1 MMRMMIH
8 SFRFSLRALAV
19 FAVAA
24 VALAAATLP
33 AMRDAAAQNVLRIAA
48 IVNEDII
55 SAYDLISRLQL
66 IIVTTGLEASPETQ
80 RRLAPQVL
88 RNLIEERL
96 QLQEAQRL
104 SIAIA
109 DREIDRAIGNIER
122 SNNIPEGQLAKQL
135 EQQGIDVKSL
145 REKIRAQ
152 IAWGRVVGRRFAQTV
167 AIGADEVDEEL
178 RRLAEQQGH
187 TQYRIAEI
195 FLAVNGPD
203 DEQQV
208 RQSAERL
215 IEQLRAGASF
225 SAIAREFSQSAT
237 AAVGGDLGWITPEQ
251 LDPALQAPITALSP
265 GEITDPVRSPSGYHI
280 ALLIERRIPIKDE
293 EPVFDIRQVVLPFAP
308 DAPPQEIAARAAV
321 AQQVRDTAKS
331 CADMES
337 AAASVGAAQAD
348 KGGRVRLSQLPP
360 ELRPVIQNL
369 TKDQTSQPIR
379 TAGSF
384 IVFMLCSRTVEGAP
398 PLPSREDVERRLM
411 DERLD
416 LHGQR
421 YLRELRR
428 TAYLDIRG

>member
-1 MMRMMIH
+1 MRTTIRL
-8 SFRFSLRALAV
+8 FRSPLRTLALLG
-19 FAVAA
+19 
-24 VALAAATLP
+24 LAAAAFATATLP

-55 SAYDLISRLQL
+55 SAYDLMSRLQL
-66 IIVTTGLEASPETQ
+66 IIATTGLEASPETQ

-104 SIAIA
+104 SIAIP

-122 SNNIPEGQLAKQL
+122 SNNIPEGQLSKKL
-135 EQQGIDVKSL
+135 EQQGIDTKSL

-152 IAWGRVVGRRFAQTV
+152 IAWSRVVGRRFAQTV

-237 AAVGGDLGWITPEQ
+237 AAVGGDLGWITPDQ
-251 LDPALQAPITALSP
+251 LDPALQGPITALSP
-265 GEITDPVRSPSGYHI
+265 GGITDPIRSPSGYHI
-280 ALLIERRIPIKDE
+280 DLLIERRVPVKDE
-293 EPVFDIRQVVLPFAP
+293 EPVFDIRQVVVTFAP
-308 DAPPQEIAARAAV
+308 DAPQQEIAARLAV
-321 AQQVRDTAKS
+321 AQQVRGTVKS
-331 CADMES
+331 CTDMES
-337 AAASVGAAQAD
+337 AAASVGSAQAD
-348 KGGRVRLSQLPP
+348 RGGRVRLSQLPP
-360 ELRPVIQNL
+360 ELRPIIQGL
-369 TKDQTSQPIR
+369 TEGQTSEPIR
-379 TAGSF
+379 TSGSF
-384 IVFMLCSRTVEGAP
+384 IVFMLCSRKLEGAP
-398 PLPSREDVERRLM
+398 PLPSRD
-411 DERLD
+411 
-416 LHGQR
+416 
-421 YLRELRR
+421 
-428 TAYLDIRG
+428 

>member
-1 MMRMMIH
+1 MRMLTNP
-8 SFRFSLRALAV
+8 FRFSLRALAV
-19 FAVAA
+19 FAIAT

-33 AMRDAAAQNVLRIAA
+33 AIRNAAAQNVLRIAA

-104 SIAIA
+104 SITVA

-122 SNNIPEGQLAKQL
+122 SNNIPEGQLAKKL

-167 AIGADEVDEEL
+167 VIGADEVDEEL

-265 GEITDPVRSPSGYHI
+265 GEITDPIRSPSGYHI
-280 ALLIERRIPIKDE
+280 DLLIERRVPIQDE

-308 DAPPQEIAARAAV
+308 NAPPQEIAARAAV
-321 AQQVRDTAKS
+321 AQQVRETVKS

-369 TKDQTSQPIR
+369 TEGQTSEPVR

-384 IVFMLCSRTVEGAP
+384 IVFMLCNRTVEGAP
-398 PLPSREDVERRLM
+398 PLPSREEVERRLM

>member
-1 MMRMMIH
+1 MRTARRPFNRSVH
-8 SFRFSLRALAV
+8 LGALAL
-19 FAVAA
+19 
-24 VALAAATLP
+24 VALTLTALP
-33 AMRDAAAQNVLRIAA
+33 LPPMRDAVAQNVLRIAA

-55 SAYDLISRLQL
+55 SAYDLMSRLRL
-66 IIVTTGLEASPETQ
+66 IVASAGLEANAETQ

-104 SIAIA
+104 SIAIP
-109 DREIDRAIGNIER
+109 DREIDRAIASIER
-122 SNNIPEGQLAKQL
+122 SNNIAPGQLEKNF
-135 EQQGIDVKSL
+135 EQQGIDIKSL
-145 REKIRAQ
+145 REKLRAQ

-178 RRLAEQQGH
+178 RRLEAQQGQ

-203 DEQQV
+203 DDPQV

-225 SAIAREFSQSAT
+225 SAVAREFSQSAT
-237 AAVGGDLGWITPEQ
+237 AAVGGDLGWIIPEQ
-251 LDPALQAPITALSP
+251 LDPALQAPVLALTA
-265 GEITDPVRSPSGYHI
+265 GELTEPIRSPSGYHI
-280 ALLIERRIPIKDE
+280 ALLIEKRVPITNE
-293 EPVFDIRQVVLPFAP
+293 EPVFDIRQIVLPFAP
-308 DAPPQEIAARAAV
+308 DAPPQEIAAKLSV
-321 AQQVRDTAKS
+321 AQKVRGTVKT

-348 KGGRVRLSQLPP
+348 RGGRVRLSQLPP
-360 ELRPVIQNL
+360 ELRPTIQGL
-369 TKDQTSQPIR
+369 AEGQTSEPVR
-379 TAGSF
+379 TAASF
-384 IVFMLCSRTVEGAP
+384 IVFMLCSRKVEGAP